1 MPDKPV
7 TRGEFAERRQELDT
21 RHSHDREVD
30 QFRLRAI
37 VKVGMIMGL
46 IVAVVSVAALTA
58 VVRSNAAM
66 ASLRHRQQVEHIL
79 SQRGIHR
86 EARANYRICSRAVMT
101 NAEFILTSRR
111 DADLV
116 KEGPFH
122 ASLTRRALRVAH
134 RLPLLDCTP
143 NLTGQAAIELTKD
156 QAERYLYF
164 YNRHSSPPQVRHTH
178 VYMHEAHDVIAT
190 NATTRKP

>member
-1 MPDKPV
+1 MPDRPV
-7 TRGEFAERRQELDT
+7 TRGEFAERRQELDD
-21 RHSHDREVD
+21 RHDHDRHVD
-30 QFRLRAI
+30 RYRLRAI

-46 IVAVVSVAALTA
+46 IVAVVSVSALTA

-66 ASLRHRQQVEHIL
+66 ESLRKRQQVEHFL
-79 SQRGIHR
+79 AQRGIRR

-111 DADLV
+111 DSELV
-116 KEGPFH
+116 KDGPFH
-122 ASLTRRALRVAH
+122 DALIRRAKRVAH

-143 NLTGQAAIELTKD
+143 NLIGQAAIELTKD

-178 VYMHEAHDVIAT
+178 VYMREAHDVIAT